1 MSWKLKTYST
11 KMFPFEVT
19 SHDFLLIGLLIFLE
33 GVLSVDNALVLA
45 ILAKHLPEK
54 QRRKAL
60 TYGLVGAFVFR
71 FIALAMVT
79 YLVKW
84 RWVKFVGGGY
94 LLYIAIKHLFFGE
107 SKDDLKD
114 KAVGASFWK
123 TVIAIELT
131 DIAFAVDSILAG
143 VALTNKLWVVF
154 TGGIIG
160 IVMMRFT
167 ASLFIRIIE
176 KYPRLEKS
184 AYLLVL
190 IIGLKVVV
198 EGLNLPGVN
207 FHSPHTVAFWVFW
220 LLMGGIITYG
230 FQEKRSENSEH

>member
-1 MSWKLKTYST
+1 
-11 KMFPFEVT
+11 MFPFEVT

-54 QRRKAL
+54 ERKKAL

-94 LLYIAIKHLFFGE
+94 LLYIAIKNLFFGE

-114 KAVGASFWK
+114 KAAGASFWK

-154 TGGIIG
+154 TGGVIG

-167 ASLFIRIIE
+167 ASLFIKIIE

-207 FHSPHTVAFWVFW
+207 FHSPRTVAFWVFW
-220 LLMGGIITYG
+220 LLMVGIITYG
-230 FQEKRSENSEH
+230 FQGKRSEKSEN

>member
-1 MSWKLKTYST
+1 
-11 KMFPFEVT
+11 MFPFEIT
-19 SHDFLLIGLLIFLE
+19 SHDFMLIGLLIFLE

-45 ILAKHLPEK
+45 ILARHLPEK
-54 QRRKAL
+54 EQKRAL

-94 LLYIAIKHLFFGE
+94 LLYIAIKNLVFGE
-107 SKDDLKD
+107 NKDELGSKTN
-114 KAVGASFWK
+114 GATFWR
-123 TVIAIELT
+123 TVVAIELT

-154 TGGIIG
+154 TGGVIG

-167 ASLFIRIIE
+167 AALFIKIIE
-176 KYPRLEKS
+176 KFPKLEKT
-184 AYLLVL
+184 AYILVL
-190 IIGLKVVV
+190 IIGLKVVI

-207 FHSPHTVAFWVFW
+207 FHSPREPAFWVFW
-220 LLMGGIITYG
+220 LLMIGAITYG
-230 FQEKRSENSEH
+230 FSARSRKKI

>member
-1 MSWKLKTYST
+1 
-11 KMFPFEVT
+11 MFPFEVT
-19 SHDFLLIGLLIFLE
+19 SHDFLIIGLLIFLE

-54 QRRKAL
+54 QRKKAL

-107 SKDDLKD
+107 NKDDLKD
-114 KAVGASFWK
+114 KAVGTSFWK
-123 TVIAIELT
+123 TVVAIELT

-176 KYPRLEKS
+176 QYPRLEKS

-198 EGLNLPGVN
+198 EGFNFPGIN
-207 FHSPHTVAFWVFW
+207 FHSPRTVAFWVFW
-220 LLMGGIITYG
+220 LLMVGIITYG
-230 FQEKRSENSEH
+230 FRGKRSEKSEN

>member
-1 MSWKLKTYST
+1 M
-11 KMFPFEVT
+11 
-19 SHDFLLIGLLIFLE
+19 LIGLLIFLE

-45 ILAKHLPEK
+45 ILARHLPEK
-54 QRRKAL
+54 EQKRAL

-94 LLYIAIKHLFFGE
+94 LLYIAIKNLVFGE
-107 SKDDLKD
+107 NKDELGSKTN
-114 KAVGASFWK
+114 GATFWR
-123 TVIAIELT
+123 TVVAIELT

-154 TGGIIG
+154 TGGVIG

-167 ASLFIRIIE
+167 AALFIKIIE
-176 KYPRLEKS
+176 KFPKLEKT
-184 AYLLVL
+184 AYILVL
-190 IIGLKVVV
+190 IIGLKVVI

-207 FHSPHTVAFWVFW
+207 FHSPREPAFWVFW
-220 LLMGGIITYG
+220 LLMIGAITYG
-230 FQEKRSENSEH
+230 FSARSRKKI

>member
-1 MSWKLKTYST
+1 
-11 KMFPFEVT
+11 MFPFEIT

-45 ILAKHLPEK
+45 ILARHLPVKEQK
-54 QRRKAL
+54 KAL
-60 TYGLVGAFVFR
+60 TYGLIGAFIFR

-79 YLVKW
+79 YLVRW

-94 LLYIAIKHLFFGE
+94 LIYIAIKNLVFGE
-107 SKDDLKD
+107 NKDDRGK
-114 KAVGASFWK
+114 KAIGATFWK

-167 ASLFIRIIE
+167 ASLFIRIID
-176 KYPRLEKS
+176 KFPKLEKT
-184 AYLLVL
+184 AYILVL
-190 IIGLKVVV
+190 IIGTKVVI
-198 EGLNLPGVN
+198 EGLALPGVN
-207 FHSPHTVAFWVFW
+207 FHSPREYAFWVFW
-220 LLMGGIITYG
+220 ILMASALTYG
-230 FQEKRSENSEH
+230 FSSRTPKKI

>member
-1 MSWKLKTYST
+1 
-11 KMFPFEVT
+11 MFPFEVT

-45 ILAKHLPEK
+45 ILARHLPEK
-54 QRRKAL
+54 EQKKAL
-60 TYGLVGAFVFR
+60 TYGLVGAFIFR

-94 LLYIAIKHLFFGE
+94 LLYIGIKNLIFGE
-107 SKDDLKD
+107 SKDELGNKIQ
-114 KAVGASFWK
+114 GASFWR
-123 TVIAIELT
+123 TVVAIELT

-154 TGGIIG
+154 TGGVIG

-167 ASLFIRIIE
+167 ASLFIKIIG
-176 KYPRLEKS
+176 KFPKLEKT
-184 AYLLVL
+184 AYVLVV
-190 IIGLKVVV
+190 IIGLKVVI
-198 EGLNLPGVN
+198 EGLDLPGVN
-207 FHSPHTVAFWVFW
+207 FHSPREPAFWVFW
-220 LLMGGIITYG
+220 VLMVSAITYG
-230 FQEKRSENSEH
+230 FSSKNKTKNRKKI